1 MSKIGI
7 LLLMALIAVA
17 FSQDKKTKAADSARL
32 SNYQDSI
39 SYVLGRDVGSQL
51 KKFDTN
57 IHINQFVMGME
68 HAMSG
73 VKSQIDSL
81 KADSIRQAFAAKVQ
95 EKVIKDEQAL
105 AEKNK
110 KVSDDFLALNKKK
123 QGVVTSKSGLQ
134 YKILEK
140 GKGPKPTMND
150 SVMLTY
156 KGMFIDS
163 TIFDSTTTMQPVPLN
178 LQKTIPGLSEG
189 LQLMSEGAHYQFFI
203 PPELG
208 YGPQGAPPV
217 IPPNSVLI
225 FDVTL
230 SKILSKK

>member
-1 MSKIGI
+1 MI
-7 LLLMALIAVA
+7 A
-17 FSQDKKTKAADSARL
+17 FSQEKKSKAADTAHL

-57 IHINQFVMGME
+57 IRIGQFVMGME

-73 VKSQIDSL
+73 VKSQIDSV
-81 KADSIRQAFAAKVQ
+81 KADSIRQVFAAKVQ
-95 EKVIKDEQAL
+95 EKVIKDEQVL

-110 KVSDDFLALNKKK
+110 KVSDDFLAQNKKK
-123 QGVVTSKSGLQ
+123 QGIETTKSGLQ
-134 YKILEK
+134 YKVVEK
-140 GKGPKPTMND
+140 GKGPKATKSD

-163 TIFDSTTTMQPVPLN
+163 TIFDSTTTIQPVPLN

-208 YGPQGAPPV
+208 YGTQGAPPV

-230 SKILSKK
+230 SKILGKK